1 MEITVGKKQRV
12 PSPSREKAR
21 MKELIFKQFSILTPS
36 PQPSPG
42 REREFVGQQ

>member
-1 MEITVGKKQRV
+1 MEVSVGGKRII

-21 MKELIFKQFSILTPS
+21 MRELIFKQFSILIPS